1 MSNDL
6 VRYRQEEVH
15 LGGGDVEYRYV
26 ESKDGWIASY
36 ADAKAALDAQAAEI
50 ARLRAELA
58 TARREGMDEAAKR
71 LEELHRNHKYNPKTG
86 EGREH
91 DVGYYRAISEGVAHI
106 LYAAAGEGKP

>member
-36 ADAKAALDAQAAEI
+36 ADAKAALDAQATEI
-50 ARLRAELA
+50 TRLRAELA
-58 TARREGMDEAAKR
+58 TARREGMEEAAQIAT
-71 LEELHRNHKYNPKTG
+71 EFE
-86 EGREH
+86 
-91 DVGYYRAISEGVAHI
+91 IVAHLHGPWSDVPDECAVQASREI
-106 LYAAAGEGKP
+106 AAAIRAAAKEGKP

>member
-58 TARREGMDEAAKR
+58 TARREGMEEAAQIAD
-71 LEELHRNHKYNPKTG
+71 EYAQKTWREWKEAG
-86 EGREH
+86 E
-91 DVGYYRAISEGVAHI
+91 DI
-106 LYAAAGEGKP
+106 AAAIRTAAKEDRKP

>member
-1 MSNDL
+1 
-6 VRYRQEEVH
+6 
-15 LGGGDVEYRYV
+15 
-26 ESKDGWIASY
+26 
-36 ADAKAALDAQAAEI
+36 
-50 ARLRAELA
+50 
-58 TARREGMDEAAKR
+58 MDEAAKR

>member
-1 MSNDL
+1 MSDDL

-50 ARLRAELA
+50 TRLRAELA
-58 TARREGMDEAAKR
+58 TARREGMERAVSEVHVCAGFWVSGNNEESKIRYDEARKIAA
-71 LEELHRNHKYNPKTG
+71 
-86 EGREH
+86 
-91 DVGYYRAISEGVAHI
+91 AI
-106 LYAAAGEGKP
+106 LAAAGEGKP

>member
-1 MSNDL
+1 MSDDL

-50 ARLRAELA
+50 TRLCAELA
-58 TARREGMDEAAKR
+58 TARREGMERAVAILRARHRGLEHIREWRESQHCADEIEAEIR
-71 LEELHRNHKYNPKTG
+71 
-86 EGREH
+86 
-91 DVGYYRAISEGVAHI
+91 
-106 LYAAAGEGKP
+106 AAAGEGKP